1 MYAYEFVKN
10 KKLKLT
16 EITKINCNNYNTSNS
31 IEQYKHLKQNETV
44 ATEPPITHSHLFSRE
59 IVRIRHVTLSAAS
72 IGFKYSIKYLYKRDS
87 NTSKRTCILI
97 HNYLKEKTRKK
108 KESFLI
114 S

>member
-1 MYAYEFVKN
+1 MYANEFETNEGK
-10 KKLKLT
+10 
-16 EITKINCNNYNTSNS
+16 IKINCNKYNTSNS
-31 IEQYKHLKQNETV
+31 IEQYRHLKQNETV
-44 ATEPPITHSHLFSRE
+44 ATEPPITHSHLFSCK
-59 IVRIRHVTLSAAS
+59 IVRTGQLTLSAPS

-108 KESFLI
+108 KESVLI

>member
-1 MYAYEFVKN
+1 MYTNEFETNEGK
-10 KKLKLT
+10 
-16 EITKINCNNYNTSNS
+16 IKINCNKYNTSNS
-31 IEQYKHLKQNETV
+31 IQQYKRLKQKETV

-72 IGFKYSIKYLYKRDS
+72 MGFKYSIKYLYKRDS

-97 HNYLKEKTRKK
+97 NNYLKEKTRKK